1 MPTIEFTDILRR
13 FFPALEPV
21 QADDG
26 SLYEIVTSLEERYPG
41 LRNYLLDDQGNV
53 RKHVAV
59 AVNGTFIREKKAR
72 DIPLTA
78 ADRVLI
84 LQALSGG

>member
-13 FFPALEPV
+13 FFPELKSAQTEE
-21 QADDG
+21 G
-26 SLYEIVTSLEERYPG
+26 SLYEIVMRLEQEHPG

-59 AVNGTFIREKKAR
+59 AVDGAFVREKKSRTIFLGAESN
-72 DIPLTA
+72 
-78 ADRVLI
+78 VLI